1 MEHHQLS
8 KDYQIQLHDNFQ
20 HSNDTKEKF
29 PIRSR
34 TNSGCASNNKLFSE
48 KTLSISSLQNVVES
62 KCDTSGNSANSITSL
77 GSADHRKYGRR
88 KWEEDRSII
97 FRHKLKE
104 GKNLFKLIENSARPH
119 TKSSVLSSID
129 KILHDEE
136 SASTSQCEQ
145 NQIGSTAS
153 SVILYSYQNPPFSMP
168 PSGGCRKQSGH
179 SSLPAEFRSS
189 VTTLPPI
196 GVNINNGGIQIDGG
210 AKIDSHQNSDE
221 FNYASS
227 ISNNSSIT
235 TDNVTN
241 PESSSNK
248 GEHIL
253 RRRLSGESVA

>member
-1 MEHHQLS
+1 MEQHPLN
-8 KDYQIQLHDNFQ
+8 KDYQIQLHDHFQ

-48 KTLSISSLQNVVES
+48 KTLSISGLQYVVES
-62 KCDTSGNSANSITSL
+62 KCDTSGNSAKLDST
-77 GSADHRKYGRR
+77 DHRKYGRR
-88 KWEEDRSII
+88 KWEEDRSIV

-104 GKNLFKLIENSARPH
+104 GKNLFKLIENSARPPS
-119 TKSSVLSSID
+119 KSSVLSSID

-136 SASTSQCEQ
+136 SATTSQGDQKQFGSTS
-145 NQIGSTAS
+145 S

-196 GVNINNGGIQIDGG
+196 GSKLDDGGIQINEG
-210 AKIDSHQNSDE
+210 AKIDSHQISDE
-221 FNYASS
+221 FNYGCS

-235 TDNVTN
+235 TENVTN

-248 GEHIL
+248 SEHIL

>member
-1 MEHHQLS
+1 MEQHPLN
-8 KDYQIQLHDNFQ
+8 KDYQIQLRDHFQ
-20 HSNDTKEKF
+20 HSNETKEKF

-34 TNSGCASNNKLFSE
+34 TNSGCANNNKLFSE
-48 KTLSISSLQNVVES
+48 KMLSISSLKNVVES
-62 KCDTSGNSANSITSL
+62 KYDTSGNSANSITSL
-77 GSADHRKYGRR
+77 DGADHRKYGRR
-88 KWEEDRSII
+88 KWEEDRSIV

-104 GKNLFKLIENSARPH
+104 GKNLFKLIENSARPPS
-119 TKSSVLSSID
+119 KSSVLSSID

-136 SASTSQCEQ
+136 SASTSQGEQ
-145 NQIGSTAS
+145 KQIGSTSS

-196 GVNINNGGIQIDGG
+196 GVNIDDGGIQINEG
-210 AKIDSHQNSDE
+210 AKIDSHQNCDE
-221 FNYASS
+221 SNYASS

-248 GEHIL
+248 SEHIL

>member
-1 MEHHQLS
+1 MEQHQLS
-8 KDYQIQLHDNFQ
+8 KDYQIQPHDNFQ

-34 TNSGCASNNKLFSE
+34 TNSGCANNNKLISE

-77 GSADHRKYGRR
+77 DSADHRKYGRR
-88 KWEEDRSII
+88 KWEEDRSIV

-104 GKNLFKLIENSARPH
+104 GKNLFKLIENSKRPQ

-136 SASTSQCEQ
+136 YVSPSQCEQ
-145 NQIGSTAS
+145 KQIGSASS

-168 PSGGCRKQSGH
+168 PSGGCRKQHGH

-196 GVNINNGGIQIDGG
+196 GIKIDDGGIQINEG
-210 AKIDSHQNSDE
+210 AMKNSHQNNDE

-235 TDNVTN
+235 SDNVTN